1 MVIIDTSAWIDFF
14 RRDGNLIVK
23 LAVKG
28 LLDAFEGVLC
38 GPVEMEFLG
47 GARPSE
53 MKNIQGWFNI
63 IPYLTNDQKIWR
75 KVASNF
81 SSMRAKGFTLPWND
95 LLIATIALEKEV
107 AVYANDKHFELMAEH
122 LGLRLYEPG
131 YNGNF
136 NPDY

>member
-14 RRDGNLIVK
+14 RRDGKIEVK

-28 LLDAFEGVLC
+28 LLDAFEGALC

-53 MKNIQGWFNI
+53 METIRSWFNI

-75 KVASNF
+75 KAANNF
-81 SSMRAKGFTLPWND
+81 STMRAKGFTLPWND
-95 LLIATIALEKEV
+95 LLIATIAIEKDV
-107 AVYANDKHFELMAEH
+107 AVFANDKHFETMAEH
-122 LGLRLYEPG
+122 LKVRLYRPG

-136 NPDY
+136 NPDH